1 MAISK
6 APATSEV
13 VVSPIQTKTIRLSI
27 LGTRPLIVSR
37 MAEKARRELLLP
49 SGRRTMADRAQS
61 LKHDPLAEFR
71 ASPYTL
77 PRDDEPT
84 YLAALAAWFK
94 GSMMTAALELPGTK
108 KTQIGRLVWV
118 EGERLPLY
126 GAPELLMSVV
136 RSADMNKTPDIRSRC
151 IVPAWAVEI
160 DITFVVPM
168 LTERS
173 IINLIAAAGMVSG
186 VGDWRN
192 EKGKGT
198 YGQFIVTDPDDERFA
213 EIVATGGREVQRA
226 AMETPAFYDEESEE
240 LYQWFE
246 ATVSERGRKGQLT
259 SLSAAAD

>member
-1 MAISK
+1 
-6 APATSEV
+6 
-13 VVSPIQTKTIRLSI
+13 
-27 LGTRPLIVSR
+27 LIVNR

-49 SGRRTMADRAQS
+49 AGRRTAADRAQS

-77 PRDDEPT
+77 PSDEEPT

-108 KTQIGRLVWV
+108 KAQIGRLVWV

-126 GAPELLMSVV
+126 GAPELMMSVV

-151 IVPAWAVEI
+151 IVPRWATEI

-198 YGQFIVTDPDDERFA
+198 YGQFVVTDPDDARFK
-213 EIVATGGREVQRA
+213 EIVATGGRAVQRA

-246 ATVSERGRKGQLT
+246 STVSERGRKGQLT